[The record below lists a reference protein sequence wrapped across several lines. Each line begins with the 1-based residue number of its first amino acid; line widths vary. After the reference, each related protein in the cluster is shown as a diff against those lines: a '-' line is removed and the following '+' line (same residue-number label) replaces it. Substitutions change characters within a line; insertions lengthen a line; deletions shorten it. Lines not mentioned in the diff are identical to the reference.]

1 MISQSDI
8 SGRLRLLRYGLIV
21 LVVVTFLVAWL
32 VPYAQLAPAIRS
44 LNDANPGLN
53 AVVPGL
59 FDNLGQSILI
69 TVVVA
74 ILAVI
79 IYFVYRVILQR
90 TMNNSSQSS

>member
-1 MISQSDI
+1 MIAQSDI
-8 SGRLRLLRYGLIV
+8 QARLRLLRYGLIV

-59 FDNLGQSILI
+59 FDNLGQALLI

-74 ILAVI
+74 VLSVV
-79 IYFVYRVILQR
+79 IYFVYQNILQR
-90 TMNNSSQSS
+90 TMTPPTA